1 VIVAAVMVVVKD
13 DWLKKI
19 KNGNRVLQSKFKGL
33 VGEGRKVAMMVM
45 VAGVV

>member
-1 VIVAAVMVVVKD
+1 MVKND
-13 DWLKKI
+13 RSKKI

-33 VGEGRKVAMMVM
+33 VFEGRRVAMMVI